1 MEANDEVSTAISTLL
16 STPICTILPEQP
28 EEYFPPC
35 VDEKKPKLGDLY
47 NTIEEGVQFYK
58 DYAKHCGFQTRLG
71 TTKRQKRNAEVF
83 TLRRVLCNKAGTREE
98 YKDKKTDRV
107 RLITHG
113 KYKVTGFHEGHNH
126 ILASPSSML
135 FMKEN
140 RKMTSIQKT
149 FVVKA
154 ARLKMGPVKAFRGWK
169 ELTGG
174 YSNVGATETDF
185 KNFVRNM
192 KQYIG
197 LSDAQMVVDNFSQ
210 KKETCSTFYFDFEVD
225 EKQCL
230 SGLFWADTISRKN
243 YALFGD
249 MLSIDSTFRT
259 NKYDMV
265 FVPFTDVD
273 QHKRCVTVGAGLLS
287 HESIEAYTWLFK
299 AFLDAMGG
307 CAPKAIITD
316 QCPSMKP
323 AIEEVFP
330 NTSHRLCM
338 WHIMKKLREKVDAYL
353 WQDEDFKK
361 RLNAC
366 VWNNHC
372 EPDEFEEAWANIMI
386 DYDLVDHPW
395 FSSLYE
401 IKEDWVPAYF
411 REIFMAGIMRVTS
424 RSESENSFFDRFLTP
439 HATLVEFWMSFESAM
454 DAQHHKQSKL
464 DSENK
469 HSTSPLKTPVQLEK
483 HACKFTRMQLLRTSR
498 MHYVQQCTIVAWW
511 TYMLRTAQRY
521 ILSAT

>member
-1 MEANDEVSTAISTLL
+1 MQNIVA
-16 STPICTILPEQP
+16 
-28 EEYFPPC
+28 FR
-35 VDEKKPKLGDLY
+35 
-47 NTIEEGVQFYK
+47 
-58 DYAKHCGFQTRLG
+58 TRLG
-71 TTKRQKRNAEVF
+71 TTKRKKEIFQVF

-98 YKDKKTDRV
+98 CKDKKSDRV
-107 RLITHG
+107 RLITRIECEAMVQFSLQVDG

-197 LSDAQMVVDNFSQ
+197 LSDAQMV
-210 KKETCSTFYFDFEVD
+210 
-225 EKQCL
+225 CL

-265 FVPFTDVD
+265 FVPFTAVD

-330 NTSHRLCM
+330 DTSHRLCM

-361 RLNAC
+361 RLNVC

-372 EPDEFEEAWANIMI
+372 EPMN
-386 DYDLVDHPW
+386 L
-395 FSSLYE
+395 
-401 IKEDWVPAYF
+401 K
-411 REIFMAGIMRVTS
+411 
-424 RSESENSFFDRFLTP
+424 
-439 HATLVEFWMSFESAM
+439 
-454 DAQHHKQSKL
+454 KL
-464 DSENK
+464 GLIS
-469 HSTSPLKTPVQLEK
+469 
-483 HACKFTRMQLLRTSR
+483 
-498 MHYVQQCTIVAWW
+498 
-511 TYMLRTAQRY
+511 
-521 ILSAT
+521 